1 MRVRGNDL
9 TNPFKKEPIVTDT
22 STNETVTNEATEN
35 HSESGVSR
43 RTLLKAGV
51 AAGVGAGYALAV
63 QPVSAETIHTDDKGL
78 KTGAFTYK
86 GPDGFS
92 VPAYHAYPEK
102 GGKHAVVLVV
112 QEIFGVHEHIKDV
125 CRRFAKQGYF
135 AIAPELYARQGDVSQ
150 MPNINDIISK
160 VVAKVPDA
168 QVMGDLDAAL
178 TWAKTQPHANA
189 DKAAITGF
197 CWGGRIVWLY
207 AAHNPKLKAGAAWYG
222 QLTQGFAQGAKNPID
237 IAPTLK
243 VPVIGFYGGQ
253 DQGISQTSI
262 EQMQAALKL
271 SKTDTKIVVYPD
283 AGHGFN
289 ADYRPSYNEKDAK
302 DAFAKLLAWFKTH
315 GEAA

>member
-1 MRVRGNDL
+1 M
-9 TNPFKKEPIVTDT
+9 TDT
-22 STNETVTNEATEN
+22 STDETVTNESMEN

-51 AAGVGAGYALAV
+51 ATSLSAGFALAV

-86 GPDGFS
+86 GPDGFN
-92 VPAYHAYPEK
+92 VPAYFARPLRASTKPNKYP
-102 GGKHAVVLVV
+102 AVIVV

-125 CRRFAKQGYF
+125 CRRFAKKGYY
-135 AIAPELYARQGDVSQ
+135 AVAPELYARQGDVSQ
-150 MPNINDIISK
+150 MANINDIITK

-168 QVMGDLDAAL
+168 QVMGDLDALYARL
-178 TWAKTQPHANA
+178 RGTSGEIQG
-189 DKAAITGF
+189 DKIAITGF

-262 EQMQAALKL
+262 EQMRAALKAN
-271 SKTDTKIVVYPD
+271 KTDTKIIVYPD

-302 DAFAKLLAWFKTH
+302 DAFAKLLAWFKAH